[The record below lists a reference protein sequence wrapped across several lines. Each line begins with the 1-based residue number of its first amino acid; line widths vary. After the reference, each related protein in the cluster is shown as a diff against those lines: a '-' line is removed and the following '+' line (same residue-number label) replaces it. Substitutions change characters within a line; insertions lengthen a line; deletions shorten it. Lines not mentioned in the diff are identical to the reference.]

1 MLPHILQFRISP
13 SSRETV
19 MQDRRTFLASGL
31 AGLGAALG
39 GCASTGP
46 GGWTTLLDGAGLKDM
61 AGLSAWSAIGAGNW
75 SVQDGTV
82 QGKNGK
88 AGFLVSQGSYADFE
102 LRAEF
107 WADAPANSGIFL
119 RCQDRNKVQAENAY
133 EVNIFDQRPDP
144 SYGTGA
150 IVDVVKVA
158 QPGPRAADRWNT
170 YEITARGDRLVVVL
184 NGVQTAEGRD
194 PRWPSGPIA
203 LQSAA
208 GTIRFR
214 KLQIRVL

>member
-1 MLPHILQFRISP
+1 MH
-13 SSRETV
+13 
-19 MQDRRTFLASGL
+19 DRRTFIVAGLAGL
-31 AGLGAALG
+31 AGLG
-39 GCASTGP
+39 GCASAGP
-46 GGWTTLLDGAGLKDM
+46 GAWTTLLDGAGLKDM
-61 AGLSAWSAIGAGNW
+61 AGVAGWSAIGQGNW

-82 QGKNGK
+82 QGQNGK
-88 AGFLVSQGSYADFE
+88 AGFLVSQGSYTDFE

-119 RCQDRNKVQAENAY
+119 RCQDAKKVGSDNAY

-158 QPGPRAADRWNT
+158 QPAPQAANRWNT
-170 YEITARGDRLVVVL
+170 YEISARGDHMVVIL
-184 NGVQTAEGRD
+184 NGKQTAEGHD
-194 PRWPSGPIA
+194 GRWRSGPIA

-214 KLQIRVL
+214 KVQIRAL

>member
-1 MLPHILQFRISP
+1 
-13 SSRETV
+13 
-19 MQDRRTFLASGL
+19 MQDRRTFLA
-31 AGLGAALG
+31 AGLTGWGAALG
-39 GCASTGP
+39 GCASTGL
-46 GGWTTLLDGAGLKDM
+46 GGWTTLLDGAGLKDL
-61 AGLSAWSAIGAGNW
+61 AGLSGWSAIGEGHW
-75 SVQDGTV
+75 SVQDGTL

-88 AGFLVSQGSYADFE
+88 AGYLVSQGSYADFE

-119 RCQDRNKVQAENAY
+119 RCQDRNKVGADNAY

-158 QPGPRAADRWNT
+158 QPAPRAAERWNT
-170 YEITARGDRLVVVL
+170 YEITALGDHMVVVL
-184 NGVQTAEGRD
+184 NGVQTADGRD
-194 PRWPSGPIA
+194 ARGRSGPIA

-214 KLQIRVL
+214 TVRIRPL